1 MTSPHRLINPDS
13 LPFPVGFSHAVVA
26 TSGSSIYLGGQTA
39 HGADGQIQG
48 TTICEQ
54 FEAATANLVQALAA
68 AGARPEHLVSLLIF
82 VTNVAEYRASL
93 AELGSIYQRH
103 LGRHYPAV
111 SLFEV
116 RALFDPAAK
125 LELVAQAVVPD

>member
-1 MTSPHRLINPDS
+1 MTSPHRVINPDS
-13 LPFPVGFSHAVVA
+13 LSAPVGFSHAVIA
-26 TSGSSIYLGGQTA
+26 GSGSLIYLGGQTA
-39 HGADGQIQG
+39 QGADGRVRG

-54 FEAATANLVQALAA
+54 FEAATMNLVDALAA

-82 VTNVAEYRASL
+82 VTDVTEYRASL
-93 AELGSIYQRH
+93 AEIGSIYQRH